1 MTIRRGGRDSSVSSR
16 GDSVDRRRDRSVSR
30 DHGSMDEVEK
40 KQDEEGTA
48 VPPRGMMV
56 KGKVTRITNFGAFV
70 RVPGYMD
77 GLVHVTRMD
86 NSGRRMFTADDV
98 RKHMKEGEEIYAKV
112 YISLANKYSLDYR
125 YVNQATGEDLDPRDE
140 QRDRLERKEAE
151 DDRHGDKLLDLPPV
165 NRVFP
170 ARVHSITKFGCFV
183 ELLKSACY
191 LLFVMSARWPP
202 YALDS
207 PITVTL
213 GVLLMSKIRSK

>member
-1 MTIRRGGRDSSVSSR
+1 M
-16 GDSVDRRRDRSVSR
+16 
-30 DHGSMDEVEK
+30 
-40 KQDEEGTA
+40 
-48 VPPRGMMV
+48 
-56 KGKVTRITNFGAFV
+56 
-70 RVPGYMD
+70 
-77 GLVHVTRMD
+77 
-86 NSGRRMFTADDV
+86 
-98 RKHMKEGEEIYAKV
+98 
-112 YISLANKYSLDYR
+112 
-125 YVNQATGEDLDPRDE
+125 NQATGEDLDPRDE